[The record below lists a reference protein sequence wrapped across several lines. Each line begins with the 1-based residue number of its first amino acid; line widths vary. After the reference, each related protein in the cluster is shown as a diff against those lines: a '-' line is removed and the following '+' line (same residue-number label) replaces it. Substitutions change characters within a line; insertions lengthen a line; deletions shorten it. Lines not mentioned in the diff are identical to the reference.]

1 MKKRIARLQ
10 GGIAAAITAM
20 LLAACGGGGGS
31 EGGGT
36 PPPPPPPTLTGKL
49 IDSAVGGVKFTSAPS
64 GKTGTT
70 SAAGEFQYVAGDTVQ
85 FAVGNVVLGSVSG
98 QETVTPKVIA
108 DATVNLPAGVS
119 STEVAKNLAIF
130 LQSFDADGNPD
141 NGITIAADVGTAA
154 ASITLNFGQPTSEFT
169 DDPNLKKL
177 ADDTGSTIV
186 TPEAAAAHQARG
198 LAEQMAGTWLL
209 KEADGSVTTATFF
222 TDGTYVLGEMTKDP
236 ECTHGVEWGRYELDA
251 NAGTIVARD
260 SFVDTNGD
268 CGLNNPDKSAQQQL
282 PLDLELSGDGNT
294 LTLSDDEGTYPLTR
308 VPVGTGLA
316 GSWLLDQPVAE
327 GEPIVSP
334 YVLTLLADGTFLLAD
349 IGEPELNPGSDS
361 QPGIEYGTWTAGSDN
376 SFTITQIITD
386 TDGPDAGFSTGTAT
400 RKLVDDKI
408 VITDEEVSVSLTRL
422 PLTKTVEASEL
433 TGSWYAVEEDS
444 GAISALTLFKD
455 GSFSFGSQDADPD
468 CDRDYGNAN
477 PNQSA
482 DGDLDPDGI
491 GSEFGQWFLESG
503 LGRVY
508 TADISVD
515 SDGSCGMFSKNQPRA
530 PSYETGVFF
539 KKIDADTLEITSY
552 EHQDGGTD
560 ETTDDSYQPSTS
572 QIKRVPSQ
580 AKSLIGSWKVFN
592 ADGGLDEVAYF
603 FADGTLFE
611 VDADEKGGVGRAKW
625 SLSGASLT
633 VHYDGSDPKCVD
645 TIGPDSDCAE
655 NDGAGHSFTTTLTMS
670 DDGKSATLSD
680 ASDDTGPAAKLTK
693 ID

>member
-408 VITDEEVSVSLTRL
+408 VIADEDGSVSLTRL
-422 PLTKTVEASEL
+422 PLKDAVTAHNLIGTWVFPSNDVLVAF
-433 TGSWYAVEEDS
+433 TFYA
-444 GAISALTLFKD
+444 D
-455 GSFSFGSQDADPD
+455 GSFLYGEDDNDP
-468 CDRDYGNAN
+468 
-477 PNQSA
+477 P
-482 DGDLDPDGI
+482 
-491 GSEFGQWFLESG
+491 SG
-503 LGRVY
+503 LEAG
-508 TADISVD
+508 TWSVD
-515 SDGSCGMFSKNQPRA
+515 
-530 PSYETGVFF
+530 PSSSRVHFNVSFDNNG
-539 KKIDADTLEITSY
+539 
-552 EHQDGGTD
+552 DGGI
-560 ETTDDSYQPSTS
+560 SNGVGSVK
-572 QIKRVPSQ
+572 IN
-580 AKSLIGSWKVFN
+580 ASL
-592 ADGGLDEVAYF
+592 
-603 FADGTLFE
+603 ADGTLTFDIDNDGEPFAFKKLPTASSGIVGAWRPTDNE
-611 VDADEKGGVGRAKW
+611 VVSVIFLADGRFAWMENDTDPPNGYETGTYAFDTTAGTLTLNCGFDSNHDGGA
-625 SLSGASLT
+625 
-633 VHYDGSDPKCVD
+633 CVD
-645 TIGPDSDCAE
+645 E
-655 NDGAGHSFTTTLTMS
+655 NDDGVDETTSGPIPASFNAEGQLVLNFGE
-670 DDGKSATLSD
+670 DGTAV
-680 ASDDTGPAAKLTK
+680 AERQ
-693 ID
+693 